1 MPTVMGQEK
10 ERERGGREGEQALW
24 GRVTGSSVQLP
35 AASVINNAIFTH
47 VTQMAA
53 NGRVGSSTVRGRRG
67 GGGVAVRRVAS
78 HLAHV
83 TK

>member
-1 MPTVMGQEK
+1 M
-10 ERERGGREGEQALW
+10 
-24 GRVTGSSVQLP
+24 TGSREQLP

-47 VTQMAA
+47 VTQMPA
-53 NGRVGSSTVRGRRG
+53 NGRVDGSTVQGGKRGCV
-67 GGGVAVRRVAS
+67 GGVALRRVAS